1 MPSLDYLVLT
11 HPHADHTGNARAV
24 LRTLPVKTLLLPL
37 WQPTADETADWPR
50 HLAELAADSGAEILT
65 AEAGE
70 EFPLGSGKLQI
81 LQGGSE
87 DADSVND
94 ASLCTLF
101 TAGDF
106 RFLDTGDA
114 EADAEQRLVDTYGPT
129 LHATLF
135 KAGHHGSYTS
145 NSPTFMQAVRP
156 EAVAVSCGLHNDYG
170 HPHRAAL
177 QNYAEVGAEV
187 WRTDLEGSLTFIWQ
201 NNTLNVETSAD
212 SADFAA

>member
-1 MPSLDYLVLT
+1 M
-11 HPHADHTGNARAV
+11 
-24 LRTLPVKTLLLPL
+24 
-37 WQPTADETADWPR
+37 TADWPR
-50 HLAELAADSGAEILT
+50 HLAKLAADSGAEILT

-70 EFPLGSGKLQI
+70 EYPLGSGKLQI

-114 EADAEQRLVDTYGPT
+114 EADSEQRLVDTYGPT

-145 NSPTFMQAVRP
+145 NSLAFMQAVRP
-156 EAVAVSCGLHNDYG
+156 KAVAVSCGLHNDYG

>member
-1 MPSLDYLVLT
+1 M
-11 HPHADHTGNARAV
+11 

-50 HLAELAADSGAEILT
+50 YLAELAADSGAEILT

-70 EFPLGSGKLQI
+70 EYPLGSGTLQI

-129 LHATLF
+129 CMPLF
-135 KAGHHGSYTS
+135 SRRGITG
-145 NSPTFMQAVRP
+145 PTPPTA
-156 EAVAVSCGLHNDYG
+156 
-170 HPHRAAL
+170 
-177 QNYAEVGAEV
+177 
-187 WRTDLEGSLTFIWQ
+187 
-201 NNTLNVETSAD
+201 
-212 SADFAA
+212 